1 MTNNFTES
9 ENDAVK
15 IIHEFEEVIKDK
27 KIDIVW
33 LAYYQGK
40 IF

>member
-27 KIDIVW
+27 K
-33 LAYYQGK
+33 LT
-40 IF
+40 